1 MITLRLI
8 TMKYRVELYEMNLLS
23 EKDRYD
29 SDEFYVLIGLDYSG
43 QYFNFY
49 KTQSRFTEPYPRTR
63 RIAQI
68 CFGDT
73 NICPENPFDPL
84 DKMVDSYVQR
94 YNGSI
99 QSQQGTTKT
108 AKMWAEILING
119 CREFAIASIF
129 NEFGMIR

>member
-1 MITLRLI
+1 
-8 TMKYRVELYEMNLLS
+8 MKYRVELYEMNMPS
-23 EKDRYD
+23 QKDRYD
-29 SDEFYVLIGLDYSG
+29 SDEFYVIIGLDYSG
-43 QYFNFY
+43 EHFNFY
-49 KTQSRFTEPYPRTR
+49 KKQHLFTEPYPRTR

-84 DKMVDSYVQR
+84 DKIVDSYVQR

-99 QSQQGTTKT
+99 QSRHDTTKVWT
-108 AKMWAEILING
+108 EILING

-129 NEFGMIR
+129 NEFGKE